1 MHTLRQ
7 THSKQSFWWFD
18 ENDEIKVK
26 VNVTNDLDTP
36 KTHTSKYVE
45 ISKEVSL

>member
-1 MHTLRQ
+1 MLRW
-7 THSKQSFWWFD
+7 THSIQSFWWFN
-18 ENDEIKVK
+18 ENDEIEVK

-45 ISKEVSL
+45 VSKEVAL